1 VRWKGIRDQTGSV
14 VNGRVEWEDT
24 LDFCEYLLHGLHDL
38 DTATLGWCHFFFSF
52 LFVFFIIQQ
61 VDD

>member
-1 VRWKGIRDQTGSV
+1 V

-38 DTATLGWCHFFFSF
+38 DAATLGWCHFFFSF
-52 LFVFFIIQQ
+52 LFVFFFIQQ